1 MWPHS
6 MGLVV
11 FRDALFLSVGNDL
24 SFHTKQKPVLPW
36 LLLFKVVIVCSFPTG
51 CSQDCCYSRL
61 HQPPVQKHEGDMLTR
76 CLLLLVF
83 VSAQDKGLNVY
94 IFGV

>member
-11 FRDALFLSVGNDL
+11 FRGALFLCVGNDL

-36 LLLFKVVIVCSFPTG
+36 LLLFKVVRLRSRAAFQPAAPRIAAK
-51 CSQDCCYSRL
+51 DLRL
-61 HQPPVQKHEGDMLTR
+61 HQPPVQKHAGDMLTR

-83 VSAQDKGLNVY
+83 VSAQDKGSNL
-94 IFGV
+94 